1 MSLIVP
7 NDILFNHI
15 TGLLDQG
22 KSVTFQVKGC
32 SMLPFIVGERD
43 SVNVHKGEFAPG
55 DAVLAHLP
63 GGNYVLHRVESIDG
77 DSVTLKGDGNL
88 SGREHC
94 RAEDVKGKVVQVLK
108 RGSRPVDV
116 TGPSYRRKVKRW
128 NSLPYIVR
136 RVVLAIMRRIVK

>member
-7 NDILFNHI
+7 NDILFSHI
-15 TGLLDQG
+15 TGLLDEG

-32 SMLPFIVGERD
+32 SMLPFIVGDRD
-43 SVNVHKGEFAPG
+43 SVNVHRGDFAPG

-77 DSVTLKGDGNL
+77 DRVTLKGDGNL
-88 SGREHC
+88 MGREHC
-94 RAEDVKGKVVQVLK
+94 RVEDVKGKVTQVLK

-116 TGPSYRRKVKRW
+116 TAPSYRWKIKRW

-136 RVVLAIMRRIVK
+136 RVVLAIIRRIK

>member
-7 NDILFNHI
+7 NDILFSHI
-15 TGLLDQG
+15 IGLLDQG

-32 SMLPFIVGERD
+32 SMLPFIMGQKD
-43 SVNVHKGEFAPG
+43 SVNVHRGEFAPG

-77 DSVTLKGDGNL
+77 ESVTLKGDGNL
-88 SGREHC
+88 KGREHC
-94 RAEDVKGKVVQVLK
+94 RVEDVKGKVTQVLK
-108 RGSRPVDV
+108 GGSRPVDV
-116 TGPSYRRKVKRW
+116 TRPSYRRKVKRW

-136 RVVLAIMRRIVK
+136 RGVLAIIRRIK